1 MPRRI
6 PMNVL
11 ENILLMLGEIKGE
24 FVEMRKLN
32 ERVARLEMWNSW
44 LKGAALV
51 AYILIF
57 RSRFPH

>member
-1 MPRRI
+1 
-6 PMNVL
+6 MNVL
-11 ENILLMLGEIKGE
+11 ENILLMRGEIKGG

-57 RSRFPH
+57 RSGFPH